1 MKSASLLRGYFR
13 PRTRWWS
20 VLIAVSVGAVCL
32 AQRWGGGG
40 RGFLGAGELSVDEDV
55 KTARDIGSRS
65 VETPMW
71 TNPVGFD
78 LEAFTFAR
86 VRYDKSPT
94 RTWRGSGGW
103 TTDLPDAD
111 LNLSYRVQQMTSIR
125 VDPKGRL
132 IRLTDKELPNYP
144 FLFLS
149 AAGSLY
155 LTDEE
160 VMALRQHLLNGGFL
174 LMDDFHGEREWSNCE
189 EIMGQVFPERKFF
202 ELPLDH
208 PLYHGIFEIKEK
220 IQVPQS
226 EIGKRHEFGS
236 GITWERPDGMEPHHR
251 GIADDRGRLM
261 VLALHNMDTADG
273 WEREGESDYYFH
285 NFSERAA
292 YPLGIN
298 IIYYTMTH

>member
-1 MKSASLLRGYFR
+1 MNLPNFLPGSQRR
-13 PRTRWWS
+13 WTRRA
-20 VLIAVSVGAVCL
+20 AVVALCLGLACL

-40 RGFLGAGELSVDEDV
+40 GGFVGGGEIRVDEDV
-55 KTARDIGSRS
+55 KTARDVGTRS
-65 VETPMW
+65 VDTPMW
-71 TNPVGFD
+71 TNAPGFD
-78 LEAFTFAR
+78 SDVFTFAR

-94 RTWRGSGGW
+94 RTWRASGGW

-132 IRLTDKELPNYP
+132 IRLTDKELSDYP

-149 AAGSLY
+149 APGSLY

-160 VMALRQHLLNGGFL
+160 SDALRQHLLKGGFL
-174 LMDDFHGEREWSNCE
+174 LMDDFHGEREWGNCE
-189 EIMGQVFPERKFF
+189 QMMAQVFPERKFF

-208 PLYHGIFEIKEK
+208 ALYHGIYEIKEK
-220 IQVPQS
+220 IQICNVGL
-226 EIGKRHEFGS
+226 GKRHEMGS
-236 GITWERPDGMEPHHR
+236 EITWEREDGKVPHHR
-251 GIADDRGRLM
+251 GIQDDKGRLM

-285 NFSERAA
+285 NFSEKAA

-298 IIYYTMTH
+298 IIYYIMTH